1 MDEHELSFLDVLV
14 VSSKTAARYRRN
26 FDEIDYSTTMNDLD
40 SRISDVIT
48 SLAAIQD
55 KHNVLNHSYDSLETY
70 LDDLEEATLG
80 KLSFFFSLLIKLY
93 FR

>member
-48 SLAAIQD
+48 SLAAMPD
-55 KHNVLNHSYDSLETY
+55 KVNALNHSYDSLETY

-80 KLSFFFSLLIKLY
+80 KSLFFLLLIKLY